1 MRVII
6 ATLLLAGL
14 PAVAA
19 GADQPGRVEKDSMDC
34 RRAMATG
41 TRISSSECHL
51 RSEWKL
57 IDAARRKQYEELN
70 RGLNGGAAAERA
82 PTNSPLPH

>member
-1 MRVII
+1 MRVILAALFVLGVPAI
-6 ATLLLAGL
+6 AAD
-14 PAVAA
+14 
-19 GADQPGRVEKDSMDC
+19 ADQPARPGKDDMDC
-34 RRAMATG
+34 RRATATG

-57 IDAARRKQYEELN
+57 IDAARRKQYEELS
-70 RGLNGGAAAERA
+70 RTLNGGAATERA